1 MLRLLGW
8 LGIGLVAATLIGAW
22 LTPAFDRPLVTEPV
36 ASRPPPGAADANAY
50 AGLRERPAN
59 IAVSGVDSASNHAE
73 VLIRI
78 AALEEEVSALSK
90 ALEAEKNWR
99 STAFL
104 SSGSQASGSMYALS
118 DWNAPPGEPALE
130 DEAIAPG
137 PSTLRGIAAEPRQM
151 LVFEVTGSLVGAVR
165 GTDIY
170 TDDSSLAASAVHAGV
185 LQADETGAIL
195 VTVLPGQQ
203 AYVGSSRYG
212 VHSGD
217 SSAWTRSYTLER
229 LN

>member
-1 MLRLLGW
+1 
-8 LGIGLVAATLIGAW
+8 
-22 LTPAFDRPLVTEPV
+22 VTEPV
-36 ASRPPPGAADANAY
+36 ASRPAPGAAGANAY
-50 AGLRERPAN
+50 ANLPEHRGD

-73 VLIRI
+73 ILIRI

-90 ALEAEKNWR
+90 ALEAERNWR

-104 SSGSQASGSMYALS
+104 SAVSQASGSAHALRY
-118 DWNAPPGEPALE
+118 WNGPPGEALK
-130 DEAIAPG
+130 DEAFAPG
-137 PSTLRGIAAEPRQM
+137 PSTLAGIAAEPGRM

-185 LQADETGAIL
+185 LHADETGTII

-212 VHSGD
+212 IFSSD
-217 SSAWTRSYTLER
+217 SSASTRSYTLER
-229 LN
+229 L

>member
-1 MLRLLGW
+1 MRTLLGW
-8 LGIGLVAATLIGAW
+8 MATGLVVGAVICAWPTLA
-22 LTPAFDRPLVTEPV
+22 PDRPLVTEPV
-36 ASRPPPGAADANAY
+36 ASWSARGPAGANAY
-50 AGLRERPAN
+50 AGLPEHTGD
-59 IAVSGVDSASNHAE
+59 IAVSGFDSPSNHAE
-73 VLIRI
+73 ILIRV

-90 ALEAEKNWR
+90 ALEAERNWR
-99 STAFL
+99 STALL
-104 SSGSQASGSMYALS
+104 SPVSQASGSAHALRY
-118 DWNAPPGEPALE
+118 WNGPSGEAALK
-130 DEAIAPG
+130 DEAFAPG
-137 PSTLRGIAAEPRQM
+137 PSTLAGIAAEPGQM

-185 LQADETGAIL
+185 LQADETGTII

-212 VHSGD
+212 VFSSN

-229 LN
+229 L